1 MVAGAA
7 AAGCLPGALAA
18 LRGGAGGAGGAGVVQ
33 LGGGQ
38 GAQVGRAPVG
48 DAPRAAADVAPAPAL
63 EPAGGAG
70 GLGAPALPAK
80 ASTWDGGPFADSR
93 YWGRQEGQEGFC
105 DPVETTGGRPLL
117 WVAPP
122 GGEWPRPDLCAG
134 PRLKP
139 LCNVVSKMA
148 DDRRAVMATVANAA
162 VTAQVR
168 VLHESLVKSGVD
180 NFLVIALDEG
190 MVKFCQDSGIPF
202 YHSPND
208 ARGNHAVSAMKFGII
223 KDFVEVGCSVLLTD
237 TDVVYMQNPF
247 PRLYYDSD
255 LEGMSDG
262 WDNVTT
268 YGYMEAYQD
277 IRLDSGAMTKHSVR
291 TAALNSGLW
300 FVAATKPSLRFL
312 QQLETL
318 VSTETIWDQ
327 TAYNLK
333 VQRPS
338 YGPKTH
344 PGVTFR
350 ALNPLCFCNSKVVTR
365 YIMPSPHLGPSHVPV
380 AVHVNY
386 HPDKERKV
394 EQLNKLYLKGET
406 ALATTT
412 LNAGGLLDPK
422 PLEPVEVVDN
432 LRKASQM
439 FSGPSAVDLLAELSE
454 VTKCKPLP
462 NKLLARELRLLPNAA
477 PRAQSGGREHTAVK
491 GEWPSKEDCPADRRL
506 ARVLVDEE
514 QRNLLCGALA
524 DSAYLG
530 DVLAVFVD
538 GDHAAGLLAPFLQ
551 SPGLKNLGNVLVVSL
566 TTELTG
572 SSTEGIAKSLGWLA
586 GTLPAPAGPQ
596 GWSYARSVGAKARL
610 GFLSAPGASRFEVG
624 EALVGLGAGVL
635 LADPATVFLQDPFK
649 HLYRDHDLEALSDGH
664 RVEGMVMGDDSV
676 VDDVYMGWSRFG
688 HGFRLSTMDP
698 GLFFAVP
705 TEEAVRFLGNVG
717 RRMRDGEGGGRG
729 DWGRP
734 QGERLAFNMELFRLT
749 HDGYMHSGAQI
760 RAMQI
765 SCWLSAHAVF
775 KEIPEDKLNLL
786 PKRAVAVRI
795 SSTTPADVAGK
806 MGAVAGAFGDKGLI
820 RSKWQD
826 WKTEALDDSI
836 CAAQI
841 NVPSASAAEGAAAA
855 VKILSNPDRQSWL
868 WGGTPGF
875 KFLAGGE
882 LQTPWGEGKWG
893 TVEGGPEASV
903 EAEFVG
909 ARHHLTFMEYYG
921 EPFSVFRSVRCGD
934 GDVVTGTREK

>member
-1 MVAGAA
+1 
-7 AAGCLPGALAA
+7 
-18 LRGGAGGAGGAGVVQ
+18 
-33 LGGGQ
+33 
-38 GAQVGRAPVG
+38 
-48 DAPRAAADVAPAPAL
+48 
-63 EPAGGAG
+63 
-70 GLGAPALPAK
+70 
-80 ASTWDGGPFADSR
+80 
-93 YWGRQEGQEGFC
+93 
-105 DPVETTGGRPLL
+105 
-117 WVAPP
+117 
-122 GGEWPRPDLCAG
+122 LCAG
-134 PRLKP
+134 PRLKA
-139 LCNVVSKMA
+139 LCEVVGKIA
-148 DDRRAVMATVANAA
+148 NDRRTVMATVANVA
-162 VTAQVR
+162 VTKQVQ

-180 NFLVIALDEG
+180 NFLVIALDDG
-190 MVKFCQDSGIPF
+190 MVKFCKDNDIPF

-208 ARGNHAVSAMKFGII
+208 AKGNHAVSAMKFGII

-237 TDVVYMQNPF
+237 TDVVYMQDPF

-277 IRLDSGAMTKHSVR
+277 IRLDSGAMTKYSVR

-300 FVAATKPSLRFL
+300 FVAATEPSLRFL
-312 QQLETL
+312 QQLQTL

-338 YGPKTH
+338 YGTKTH

-386 HPDKERKV
+386 HSDKERKV
-394 EQLNKLYLKGET
+394 EQLNNLYLKGVTE
-406 ALATTT
+406 LATMT
-412 LNAGGLLDPK
+412 LKAGGLLDPK
-422 PLEPVEVVDN
+422 PLEPVEVVDD
-432 LRKASQM
+432 LRKASQI
-439 FSGPSAVDLLAELSE
+439 FSSPNAGDLLAELSE
-454 VTKCKPLP
+454 FSKPSKCKPRP
-462 NKLLARELRLLPNAA
+462 NKLLAKELRLLPNAS
-477 PRAQSGGREHTAVK
+477 PRATIGGQDHPGVK
-491 GEWPSKEDCPADRRL
+491 GEWPSREKCTADSGL
-506 ARVLVDEE
+506 ARVLVDEK

-538 GDHAAGLLAPFLQ
+538 SDHAAGLLEPFLE
-551 SPGLKNLGNVLVVSL
+551 SPGLKNQGSVLVVSL
-566 TTELTG
+566 TTDLTG
-572 SSTEGIAKSLGWLA
+572 SSTKGIAKNLGWLA
-586 GTLPAPAGPQ
+586 GTLPAPAGTRD
-596 GWSYARSVGAKARL
+596 WNYAISVGAKARL
-610 GFLSAPGASRFEVG
+610 GFLSAPAASRFEVG
-624 EALVGLGAGVL
+624 EVLVGLGAGVL

-664 RVEGMVMGDDSV
+664 RVEGMVIGDDSV
-676 VDDVYMGWSRFG
+676 VDDPYMGWSRFG

-698 GLFFAVP
+698 GLFFAAP

-717 RRMRDGEGGGRG
+717 RRMRSGENGGRG
-729 DWGRP
+729 DLGHA

-760 RAMQI
+760 RAMKI
-765 SCWLSAHAVF
+765 SCWLSAQAVF
-775 KEIPEDKLNLL
+775 KEIPEDKLKLL
-786 PKRAVAVRI
+786 PNTAVAVRV
-795 SSTTPADVAGK
+795 SSTSPADVAGK
-806 MGAVAGAFGDKGLI
+806 MEAVAGAFGGKDFI
-820 RSKWQD
+820 RSKWGD
-826 WKTEALDDSI
+826 WKRDTLDVTI
-836 CAAQI
+836 CAAELKA
-841 NVPSASAAEGAAAA
+841 PTPGAADGPAA
-855 VKILSNPDRQSWL
+855 VEFLSKPDYQAWA

-875 KFLAGGE
+875 KFLPGGE

-893 TVEGGPEASV
+893 TVEGGPAASV

-909 ARHHLTFMEYYG
+909 SRHHLTFMEYYG

-934 GDVVTGTREK
+934 GDVVTGTRDV